1 MFWKLHLSCPLLFY
15 ESELSLMV
23 WPCLQEGLGNVVFA
37 GREWWTNSFNH
48 RLCNA
53 IWGSPSRLSIMRCY
67 TSHKWLIDCNF
78 LHSVLGILK
87 DLTHWKRLPSF
98 WERLKAGEEGDNRG
112 WDGWMAS
119 PTRWTWV
126 WASSGSWW
134 WTGRPGM
141 PEVHGVT
148 KSQTR
153 LSHWTKLN
161 WHKSQVVNWL

>member
-15 ESELSLMV
+15 GSELSLMV

-87 DLTHWKRLPSF
+87 DLIHWNRLPSF

-134 WTGRPGM
+134 WTGRPGV